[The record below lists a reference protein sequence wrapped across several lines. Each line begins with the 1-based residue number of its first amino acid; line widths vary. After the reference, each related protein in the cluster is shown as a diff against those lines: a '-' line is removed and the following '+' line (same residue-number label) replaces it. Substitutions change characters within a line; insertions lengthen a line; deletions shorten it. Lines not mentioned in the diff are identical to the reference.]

1 MNYQIDNP
9 KAVTKWKPVLESL
22 GVSDPYRMKWMA
34 EYAEMHSLTEAGRAY
49 NRITENVAYST
60 LGNINGMGAVQP
72 ALPSTVPGQVWGDYG
87 MGTAGGIGSG
97 DIGQNL
103 LPVSMKIAAQTIGLD
118 LVAVK
123 PASSPKVDMLFVD
136 FKYDNLADSTLKDER
151 PIMFALNFASSTKL
165 AELNTALKLS
175 MLLKTDANGQP
186 VREKIGGLT
195 NPVYVHLSGGT
206 VATQVSGYA
215 YTADYFNLGGGG
227 TATLINNY
235 DPTLINYPAN
245 GASPTKEG
253 WMEFLGWSR
262 INGYPMFRI
271 FRQFNPGSNN
281 AGWGFV
287 NDRNTFP
294 TAAFSIAAMLNDN
307 GGVGVTM
314 DIASGNT
321 GLQQVLL
328 TGVTVELISL
338 LEDHI
343 PGFSA
348 GWYVNK
354 PMRREEDE
362 ATYPNVIG
370 PDIFT
375 KTIQVGDIEISSSLK
390 RTQIED
396 IKAATGMDIVQKLES
411 VLVNELTQTIS
422 KQIVT
427 QITALAD
434 KNRIAW
440 TTPKDAAGVSK
451 FDFNVDAYL
460 KIGAATPG
468 GETTHSIQRKLVAKL
483 NNASNFIATEGRVGP
498 AQYLVTNGNL
508 ASVIQDVAGYTL
520 NPVKAN
526 LNANGQL
533 FPMGNVGNISIY
545 VDPYQRWDDN
555 RIFLGRKNS
564 VEQPGLVF
572 VPYLMAQSIQLI
584 SEATW
589 APRMLIRSRY
599 AIADIGFFPWKQFMT
614 ILVTD
619 SAGVLI

>member
-1 MNYQIDNP
+1 MNLLIDNQ
-9 KAVTKWKPVLESL
+9 KAVAKWKPVLESL
-22 GVSDPYRMKWMA
+22 GVTDTYKQKWMA
-34 EYAEMHSLTEAGRAY
+34 EYAEMHSL
-49 NRITENVAYST
+49 NENVAYST
-60 LGNINGMGAVQP
+60 LGNLNGMGPVAAAQ
-72 ALPSTVPGQVWGDYG
+72 PSTTPGLVWGDYG
-87 MGTAGGIGSG
+87 FATAGGIGSG

-123 PASSPKVDMLFVD
+123 PSSSPKVDLLFVD
-136 FKYDNLADSTLKDER
+136 FKYDNLADTNLKDER
-151 PIMFALNFASSTKL
+151 PIMFQLNLAAGLATLNTDLKAAMATKL
-165 AELNTALKLS
+165 
-175 MLLKTDANGQP
+175 DANGSP

-195 NPVYVHLSGGT
+195 NPIYVHLSGGT
-206 VATQVSGYA
+206 CSVNNSQPLQSQTSVLPLGSYFDKAPA
-215 YTADYFNLGGGG
+215 LTAAAIQGF
-227 TATLINNY
+227 
-235 DPTLINYPAN
+235 DPILTNYPSSTA
-245 GASPTKEG
+245 APAKEG

-262 INGYPMFRI
+262 INGYPMFRV
-271 FRQFNPGSNN
+271 FRQFNPGANN
-281 AGWGFV
+281 LGWGFID
-287 NDRNTFP
+287 DRNTFP
-294 TAAFSIAAMLNDN
+294 TSVYSIASMLND
-307 GGVGVTM
+307 GVKM
-314 DIASGNT
+314 QIATTAAVITNYA
-321 GLQQVLL
+321 L
-328 TGVTVELISL
+328 TGVTIDLVSL

-354 PMRREEDE
+354 PMTRDEDE
-362 ATYPNVIG
+362 RTYPNVIG

-375 KTIQVGDIEISSSLK
+375 KTIQVGDIEITSSLK

-427 QITALAD
+427 KITELAD

-440 TTPKDAAGVSK
+440 TTPKDALGVSK

-460 KIGAATPG
+460 VAGAATPG
-468 GETTHSIQRKLVAKL
+468 GETTHSMQRKLIAKI

-508 ASVIQDVAGYTL
+508 ASVIQDVAGYTI
-520 NPVKAN
+520 NPVKAAN

-533 FPMGNVGNISIY
+533 FPMGNIGQISIY

-555 RIFLGRKNS
+555 RIFVGRKNS

-589 APRMLIRSRY
+589 APRLMIRSRY
-599 AIADIGFFPWKQFMT
+599 AVADIGFFPWKQFMT

>member
-1 MNYQIDNP
+1 MNLIIDNQ
-9 KAVTKWKPVLESL
+9 KAVAKWKPVLESL
-22 GVSDPYRMKWMA
+22 GVTDPYRMKWMS
-34 EYAEMHSLTEAGRAY
+34 EYAEMHSL
-49 NRITENVAYST
+49 NENVAYQT
-60 LGNINGMGAVQP
+60 LGNLNGMGPVVAAQ
-72 ALPSTVPGQVWGDYG
+72 PSTTPGLVWGDYG
-87 MGTAGGIGSG
+87 TTGGVIGSG

-123 PASSPKVDMLFVD
+123 PASSPKVDLLFVD
-136 FKYDNLADSTLKDER
+136 FKYDNLTDSTQKDER
-151 PIMFALNFASSTKL
+151 PIMFQLNLLSLTSLNTNLKL
-165 AELNTALKLS
+165 AMAAKL
-175 MLLKTDANGQP
+175 DANLQP

-195 NPVYVHLSGGT
+195 APIYVHLTGGT
-206 VATQVSGYA
+206 LTVNKGTGTGTLMQ
-215 YTADYFNLGGGG
+215 YFDLGAPI
-227 TATLINNY
+227 TPSILQNF
-235 DPTLINYPAN
+235 DPTLVNYPAN
-245 GASPTKEG
+245 GTTPKKEG

-262 INGYPMFRI
+262 INGYPMFRV
-271 FRQFNPGSNN
+271 FRQFNTGANN

-287 NDRNTFP
+287 DDRNTFP
-294 TAAFSIAAMLNDN
+294 TAAYSIAEMLNDAVSMQIATTN
-307 GGVGVTM
+307 AVVT
-314 DIASGNT
+314 N
-321 GLQQVLL
+321 VLL
-328 TGVTVELISL
+328 SGATIQLVSL

-348 GWYVNK
+348 GWYLNK
-354 PMRREEDE
+354 PMTRDEDE
-362 ATYPNVIG
+362 RTYPNVIG

-375 KTIQVGDIEISSSLK
+375 KTIQVGDVEITSSLK

-422 KQIVT
+422 KQIIAKVT
-427 QITALAD
+427 EMAD
-434 KNRIAW
+434 KNRTAW
-440 TTPKDAAGVSK
+440 TTPKDGSGNPK

-460 KIGAATPG
+460 AVGAATPG
-468 GETTHSIQRKLVAKL
+468 GETTHSIQRKLIAKI

-508 ASVIQDVAGYTL
+508 ASVIQDVAGYTI
-520 NPVKAN
+520 NPVKSAN

-533 FPMGNVGNISIY
+533 FPMGNIGQISIY

-555 RIFLGRKNS
+555 RIFLVRKNS

-589 APRMLIRSRY
+589 APRMMIRSRY
-599 AIADIGFFPWKQFMT
+599 AVADIGFFPWKQFMT
-614 ILVTD
+614 IVVTD
-619 SAGVLI
+619 TAGVLI

>member
-1 MNYQIDNP
+1 MNLLIDKQ
-9 KAVTKWKPVLESL
+9 KAVSKWKPVLESL
-22 GVSDPYRMKWMA
+22 GVEDKYRMQWMA
-34 EYAEMHSLTEAGRAY
+34 EYAEMHSL
-49 NRITENVAYST
+49 NENVAYST
-60 LGNINGMGAVQP
+60 LGNINGMGAVQ
-72 ALPSTVPGQVWGDYG
+72 AAQPSATPGLVWGDYG
-87 MGTAGGIGSG
+87 AGTAGGIGSG
-97 DIGQNL
+97 DVGQNL

-136 FKYDNLADSTLKDER
+136 FKYDNLDDSTLKDER
-151 PIMFALNFASSTKL
+151 PIMFSMNLSGGLSTLNTNLKAAMATKL
-165 AELNTALKLS
+165 
-175 MLLKTDANGQP
+175 DANSQP
-186 VREKIGGLT
+186 VYEKVGGLT
-195 NPVYVHLSGGT
+195 NPIYVHLSGGT
-206 VATQVSGYA
+206 LACQVAGGASTTAA
-215 YTADYFNLGGGG
+215 YFDLGVGASPL
-227 TATLINNY
+227 TATEIQAF
-235 DPTLINYPAN
+235 DPSLTAYPQN
-245 GASPTKEG
+245 GTSPTKEG

-262 INGYPMFRI
+262 INGYPMFRV
-271 FRQFNPGSNN
+271 FRQFNPGANN
-281 AGWGFV
+281 AGWSFV
-287 NDRNTFP
+287 DDRNTFP
-294 TAAFSIAAMLNDN
+294 TAAFAIADMLNA
-307 GGVGVTM
+307 GVSMEIATTASVVTATA
-314 DIASGNT
+314 I
-321 GLQQVLL
+321 
-328 TGVTVELISL
+328 TGVTIDLVSL

-348 GWYVNK
+348 GWYLNK
-354 PMRREEDE
+354 PMNRDEDE
-362 ATYPNVIG
+362 RTYPNVIG

-422 KQIVT
+422 KQIVAKVT
-427 QITALAD
+427 ELAD

-440 TTPKDAAGVSK
+440 TTPQTAGVSK
-451 FDFNVDAYL
+451 FDFNVDNYL
-460 KIGAATPG
+460 AVGAATPG
-468 GETTHSIQRKLVAKL
+468 GETTHSIQRKLIAKI

-508 ASVIQDVAGYTL
+508 ASVIQDVAGYTI
-520 NPVKAN
+520 NPVKSN

-533 FPMGNVGNISIY
+533 FPMGTVGNVSIY

-599 AIADIGFFPWKQFMT
+599 VVADIGFFPWKQFMT

-619 SAGVLI
+619 TAGVLI

>member
-1 MNYQIDNP
+1 MNLIIDNQ
-9 KAVTKWKPVLESL
+9 KAVAKWKPVLESL
-22 GVSDPYRMKWMA
+22 GVQDPSRMKWMA
-34 EYAEMHSLTEAGRAY
+34 EYAEMHSL
-49 NRITENVAYST
+49 NENVAYST
-60 LGNINGMGAVQP
+60 LGNINGMGAVQ
-72 ALPSTVPGQVWGDYG
+72 AAQPSTTPGLVWGDYTAG
-87 MGTAGGIGSG
+87 GAGGIGSG

-123 PASSPKVDMLFVD
+123 PASSPKVDLLFVD
-136 FKYDNLADSTLKDER
+136 FKYDNLDDSTLKDER
-151 PIMFALNFASSTKL
+151 PIMFQLNLTGGLST
-165 AELNTALKLS
+165 LNTALKAAMAANL
-175 MLLKTDANGQP
+175 DANLQP
-186 VREKIGGLT
+186 IREKVGGLT
-195 NPVYVHLSGGT
+195 NQMYVKLSGGT
-206 VATQVSGYA
+206 TPCQVANAASTV
-215 YTADYFNLGGGG
+215 DKYFQLGGTVTNADIIGFNPNL
-227 TATLINNY
+227 TTYAQN
-235 DPTLINYPAN
+235 PTLA
-245 GASPTKEG
+245 KEG

-262 INGYPMFRI
+262 INGYPMFRV
-271 FRQFNPGSNN
+271 FRQFNPGANN

-287 NDRNTFP
+287 DDRNTFP
-294 TAAFSIAAMLNDN
+294 TAQASIYDILNSGVVAEIATAA
-307 GGVGVTM
+307 
-314 DIASGNT
+314 T
-321 GLQQVLL
+321 GAPTLVAL
-328 TGVTVELISL
+328 TGATIELVSL

-348 GWYVNK
+348 GWYLKK
-354 PMRREEDE
+354 PMTRDEDE
-362 ATYPNVIG
+362 RTYPNVIG

-375 KTIQVGDIEISSSLK
+375 KTIQVGDVEISSTLK

-422 KQIVT
+422 KQIISKVT
-427 QITALAD
+427 ELAD
-434 KNRIAW
+434 KNRTSW
-440 TTPKDAAGVSK
+440 TTPKDAAGNPK
-451 FDFNVDAYL
+451 FDFNVDNYL
-460 KIGAATPG
+460 AVGAATPG
-468 GETTHSIQRKLVAKL
+468 GETTHSIQRKLIAKI

-533 FPMGNVGNISIY
+533 FPMGNIGNISIY

-599 AIADIGFFPWKQFMT
+599 AVADIGFFPWKQFMT
-614 ILVTD
+614 IVVTD

>member
-1 MNYQIDNP
+1 MNLIIDNQ
-9 KAVTKWKPVLESL
+9 KAVAKWKPVLESL
-22 GVSDPYRMKWMA
+22 GVTDPYRQKWMS
-34 EYAEMHSLTEAGRAY
+34 EYAEMHSL
-49 NRITENVAYST
+49 NENVAYST
-60 LGNINGMGAVQP
+60 LGNLNGMGAVQ
-72 ALPSTVPGQVWGDYG
+72 AAQPSTTPGLVWGDYG

-123 PASSPKVDMLFVD
+123 PASSPKVDLLFVD

-151 PIMFALNFASSTKL
+151 PIMFSLNLSDATAK
-165 AELNTALKLS
+165 AALNTALKAS
-175 MLLKTDANGQP
+175 MALKLDANGQP
-186 VREKIGGLT
+186 VREKVGGLT
-195 NPVYVHLSGGT
+195 NSIYVHLSGGT
-206 VATQVSGYA
+206 TACQVGN
-215 YTADYFNLGGGG
+215 TTGTIADYFNKSGVD
-227 TATLINNY
+227 TAGELNAF
-235 DPTLINYPAN
+235 DPTLITYPAN
-245 GASPTKEG
+245 NSSAVKKEG
-253 WMEFLGWSR
+253 VMEFLGWSR
-262 INGYPMFRI
+262 INGYPMFRV
-271 FRQFNPGSNN
+271 FRQFNPGANN

-287 NDRNTFP
+287 DDRNTFP
-294 TAAFSIAAMLNDN
+294 TAAASIAEMLNA
-307 GGVGVTM
+307 GVKVQVASGVTLQSVA
-314 DIASGNT
+314 IT
-321 GLQQVLL
+321 GA
-328 TGVTVELISL
+328 TIELVSL
-338 LEDHI
+338 MEDHI

-354 PMRREEDE
+354 PMTRDEDE
-362 ATYPNVIG
+362 RTYPNVIG

-375 KTIQVGDIEISSSLK
+375 KTIQVGDVEISSALK

-422 KQIVT
+422 KQIVAKVT
-427 QITALAD
+427 EMAD
-434 KNRIAW
+434 KNRTAW
-440 TTPKDAAGVSK
+440 TTPKDNAGNSK

-460 KIGAATPG
+460 ALGAATPG
-468 GETTHSIQRKLVAKL
+468 GETTHSIQRKLIAKI

-508 ASVIQDVAGYTL
+508 ASAIQDVAGYTL
-520 NPVKAN
+520 NPVKTN

-572 VPYLMAQSIQLI
+572 IPYLMAQSIQLI

-599 AIADIGFFPWKQFMT
+599 AVADIGFFPWKQFMT

>member
-1 MNYQIDNP
+1 MNLIIDNQ
-9 KAVTKWKPVLESL
+9 KAIAKWKPVLESL
-22 GVSDPYRMKWMA
+22 GVEDASRQQWMA
-34 EYAEMHSLTEAGRAY
+34 EYAEMHSL
-49 NRITENVAYST
+49 NENVAYST
-60 LGNINGMGAVQP
+60 LGNINGMGSVQ
-72 ALPSTVPGQVWGDYG
+72 AAQPSATPGTVWGDYG
-87 MGTAGGIGSG
+87 AGTPGGVGSG

-123 PASSPKVDMLFVD
+123 PASSPKVDLLFVD
-136 FKYDNLADSTLKDER
+136 FKYDNLDDSTLKDER
-151 PIMFALNFASSTKL
+151 PIMFQLNL
-165 AELNTALKLS
+165 ATGLGTLNTALKAAMLS
-175 MLLKTDANGQP
+175 KLDANGQP
-186 VREKIGGLT
+186 VREKVGGLT
-195 NPVYVHLSGGT
+195 NPIYIHLKGGAFT
-206 VATQVSGYA
+206 VNIGNATG
-215 YTADYFNLGGGG
+215 TLADYFALG
-227 TATLINNY
+227 
-235 DPTLINYPAN
+235 DPSGASDIQGFDPSLVNYPAN
-245 GASPTKEG
+245 GTAPKKEG

-262 INGYPMFRI
+262 INGYPMFRV
-271 FRQFNPGSNN
+271 FRQFNTGANN

-287 NDRNTFP
+287 DDRNTFP
-294 TAAFSIAAMLNDN
+294 TASFSIAEMLNDA
-307 GGVGVTM
+307 VTM
-314 DIASGNT
+314 DIATDAST
-321 GLQQVLL
+321 VESVSL
-328 TGVTVELISL
+328 TGATIDLVSL

-343 PGFSA
+343 PGFAA
-348 GWYVNK
+348 GWYMNK
-354 PMRREEDE
+354 PMNRDEDE
-362 ATYPNVIG
+362 RTYPNSIG

-375 KTIQVGDIEISSSLK
+375 KTIQVGDVEITSSLK

-422 KQIVT
+422 KQIIAKVT
-427 QITALAD
+427 ELAD
-434 KNRIAW
+434 KNRTAW
-440 TTPKDAAGVSK
+440 TTPKDSAGVSK
-451 FDFNVDAYL
+451 FDFNVDTYL
-460 KIGAATPG
+460 AVGAATPG
-468 GETTHSIQRKLVAKL
+468 GETTHSIQRKLIAKI

-508 ASVIQDVAGYTL
+508 ASVIQDVAGYTI

-533 FPMGNVGNISIY
+533 FPMGNVGNVSIY

-599 AIADIGFFPWKQFMT
+599 AVADIGFFPWKQFMT
-614 ILVTD
+614 INVTD
-619 SAGVLI
+619 TAGVLI

>member
-1 MNYQIDNP
+1 MNLIVDNQ
-9 KAVTKWKPVLESL
+9 KAIAKWKPVLESL
-22 GVSDPYRMKWMA
+22 GVDDPYRMKWMA
-34 EYAEMHSLTEAGRAY
+34 EYAEMHSL
-49 NRITENVAYST
+49 NENVAYQT
-60 LGNINGMGAVQP
+60 LGNLNGMGAVQAP
-72 ALPSTVPGQVWGDYG
+72 QPSATPGLVWGDYG
-87 MGTAGGIGSG
+87 AGTPGGIGSG

-151 PIMFALNFASSTKL
+151 PIMFQLNCTESS
-165 AELNTALKLS
+165 ALNTALKAAMASKL
-175 MLLKTDANGQP
+175 DANGQP
-186 VREKIGGLT
+186 VREKVGGLT
-195 NPVYVHLSGGT
+195 NPIYVHLTGGT
-206 VATQVSGYA
+206 VTVNIGNGTGKLS
-215 YTADYFNLGGGG
+215 DYFNLSAPITAGGIQGF
-227 TATLINNY
+227 
-235 DPTLINYPAN
+235 DPTLINYPSN
-245 GASPTKEG
+245 GAAPKKEG
-253 WMEFLGWSR
+253 WLEFLGWSR
-262 INGYPMFRI
+262 INGYPMFRC
-271 FRQFNPGSNN
+271 FRQFNTGANN
-281 AGWGFV
+281 AGFGFV
-287 NDRNTFP
+287 DDRNTFP
-294 TAAFSIAAMLNDN
+294 TAAYPIVDMLNAS
-307 GGVGVTM
+307 VSM
-314 DIASGNT
+314 QIATSASVIT
-321 GLQQVLL
+321 EVSL
-328 TGVTVELISL
+328 TGATIQLVSL

-348 GWYVNK
+348 GWYMNK
-354 PMRREEDE
+354 PMTRDEDE
-362 ATYPNVIG
+362 RTYPNVIG

-375 KTIQVGDIEISSSLK
+375 KTIQVGDVEISSSLK

-422 KQIVT
+422 KQIVAKVT
-427 QITALAD
+427 ELAD
-434 KNRIAW
+434 KNRTAW
-440 TTPKDAAGVSK
+440 TTPKDSAGIPK
-451 FDFNVDAYL
+451 FDLNVDTYL
-460 KIGAATPG
+460 AVGAATPG
-468 GETTHSIQRKLVAKL
+468 GETTHSIQRKLIAKI

-564 VEQPGLVF
+564 VDQPGLVF

-599 AIADIGFFPWKQFMT
+599 AVADIGFFPWKQFMT
-614 ILVTD
+614 IVVTD